1 MSDCHP
7 GPLGEYTGGV
17 GGGGHIGWKI
27 MFAVPFCIGP
37 GPIGTFPAMQITVL
51 MCIQLNVSKNNIIYI
66 VFIKCLMFNF

>member
-1 MSDCHP
+1 
-7 GPLGEYTGGV
+7 
-17 GGGGHIGWKI
+17 

-37 GPIGTFPAMQITVL
+37 GPIGTFPAMQITIL